1 MNSLKAFLE
10 LLSMSNVKDFLE
22 VVYYIAFI
30 VLTILIVKYAKQ
42 TYNLEA
48 ERQYEL
54 LCKVSIQKETVDSYM
69 FNYGMEIYN
78 SGNIAA
84 KNIDVVVEDKKIT
97 KIDFIQ
103 PGASMLY
110 PLGSVFQTCGGNIAK
125 EEIIVPEKPLNVTLI
140 VSGKRTDYTLCT
152 DIVFNMRDCSTGTL
166 NDVKDALDR
175 VVSVIRAK

>member
-1 MNSLKAFLE
+1 MNSLKTFLE

-22 VVYYIAFI
+22 VIYYIAFI

-48 ERQYEL
+48 ERRYEL
-54 LCKVSIQKETVDSYM
+54 LCKVSIQKETLDSYM
-69 FNYGMEIYN
+69 FNYGIEIYN
-78 SGNIAA
+78 AGNIAA
-84 KNIDVVVEDKKIT
+84 KDIDVVVEDKKIT

-125 EEIIVPEKPLNVTLI
+125 DEFVTPEKPLNVTLI

-166 NDVKDALDR
+166 NDVKEALDR